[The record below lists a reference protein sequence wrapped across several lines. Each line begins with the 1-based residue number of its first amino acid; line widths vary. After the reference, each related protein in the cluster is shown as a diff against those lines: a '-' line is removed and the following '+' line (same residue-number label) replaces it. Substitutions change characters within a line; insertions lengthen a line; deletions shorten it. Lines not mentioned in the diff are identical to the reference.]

1 MNETPWWHEGEGA
14 SGGDDPL
21 GTAAGEAARLFE
33 VLRDR
38 MMSDPATLRTGLR
51 LMEAFTVLRGPGE
64 PVAPGGAPECA
75 YCPVCQAI
83 SRARHMDAET
93 VERLTGAALEFA
105 ETVRRTVSPDSGAD
119 QDSGGVRHVPLDDDD
134 DTDGDPQSAQSTPG
148 DHAGAPDPVADVV
161 IEEIVIDDIVIDDVV
176 IDEGF
181 LGWPGDD
188 GPTGADRR

>member
-1 MNETPWWHEGEGA
+1 MNDTPWWHEGDGVPEG
-14 SGGDDPL
+14 GDPL

-38 MMSDPATLRTGLR
+38 MLADPATLRTGLR

-64 PVAPGGAPECA
+64 QVAPGGAPECA

-83 SRARHMDAET
+83 ARARTLDADT
-93 VERLTGAALEFA
+93 VERLTGAAMEFA
-105 ETVRRTVSPDSGAD
+105 ETVRRTVAADPGAD
-119 QDSGGVRHVPLDDDD
+119 ADNGDVRHVPLDDEPDTADD
-134 DTDGDPQSAQSTPG
+134 ILDDLST
-148 DHAGAPDPVADVV
+148 AEEVDV
-161 IEEIVIDDIVIDDVV
+161 IVIDETV

-188 GPTGADRR
+188 EPTGGDK